1 MTIRAYGLDGSV
13 TESSST
19 FTVASF
25 HSEFF
30 PADRPVDLGAAMLN
44 ASGDELT
51 VQGAKIDGVN
61 YDLVLK
67 WQVPSQGFQVIS
79 AD

>member
-67 WQVPSQGFQVIS
+67 WQVPSQSFQVIS